1 MSTEASLTPKEILD
15 TALAKEKAAFSYY
28 DRMLALAKEKAAFS
42 YYDRMLKATNIEVIQ
57 DLLQELK
64 NEEYKHVKMVE
75 NKIRLLN
82 LG

>member
-1 MSTEASLTPKEILD
+1 MGREAGFTSEQILK

-28 DRMLALAKEKAAFS
+28 DRMLKS
-42 YYDRMLKATNIEVIQ
+42 TNIELIQ

-64 NEEYKHVKMVE
+64 NEEYKHIKMIE
-75 NKIRLLN
+75 SKMRRLS

>member
-1 MSTEASLTPKEILD
+1 MSTDASFTPKEILD
-15 TALAKEKAAFSYY
+15 T
-28 DRMLALAKEKAAFS
+28 ALAKEKAAFS

-64 NEEYKHVKMVE
+64 NEEYKHIKMVE

>member
-1 MSTEASLTPKEILD
+1 MGKENGLTTEEILN

-28 DRMLALAKEKAAFS
+28 DRMLRS
-42 YYDRMLKATNIEVIQ
+42 TNIDLIR

-64 NEEYKHVKMVE
+64 NEEYKHIKMVE
-75 NKIRLLN
+75 TKIRQLN